1 MQYCKAVRGIDV
13 TFDDSV
19 SGGGGGGGGDNG
31 DNNDNSNIPLTETPP
46 VAEEK
51 KVEVSIH
58 APSPSLLYSL
68 HF

>member
-19 SGGGGGGGGDNG
+19 SGGGGGGDSGDNG
-31 DNNDNSNIPLTETPP
+31 DNSNIPLTETPP

-68 HF
+68 LF